1 MKAVV
6 AAFNQEKAVVGAFSV
21 IVQPVVEPM
30 EHYTALNIS
39 PPPESVVLGGHLVVL
54 VLLLLEVLQPLLLG
68 HQLLLLRLDLLLLA
82 GRHLP
87 QLGKHK
93 VVIISVQL

>member
-1 MKAVV
+1 M
-6 AAFNQEKAVVGAFSV
+6 
-21 IVQPVVEPM
+21 
-30 EHYTALNIS
+30 
-39 PPPESVVLGGHLVVL
+39 VL
-54 VLLLLEVLQPLLLG
+54 VLLLLEVLQSLLLG

-93 VVIISVQL
+93 VIILLPHHIVIINWI

>member
-1 MKAVV
+1 M
-6 AAFNQEKAVVGAFSV
+6 
-21 IVQPVVEPM
+21 
-30 EHYTALNIS
+30 
-39 PPPESVVLGGHLVVL
+39 VL

-68 HQLLLLRLDLLLLA
+68 HQLLLLSLDLLLLA

-93 VVIISVQL
+93 VVIISAQL